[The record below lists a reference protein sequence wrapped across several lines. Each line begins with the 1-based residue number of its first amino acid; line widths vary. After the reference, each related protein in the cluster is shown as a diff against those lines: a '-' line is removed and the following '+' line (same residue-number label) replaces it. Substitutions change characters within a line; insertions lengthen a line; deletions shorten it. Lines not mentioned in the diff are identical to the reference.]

1 MAGDVETERL
11 AEKDE
16 VRGAWRMEMRKQTR
30 GGPGRRNRWE
40 LGYAP
45 CAHFLTILLFL
56 PTNLPL
62 QLGSFPWVTWALMP
76 LNKWTPTNFFSK

>member
-30 GGPGRRNRWE
+30 GAQGGETDGNLAMLPVPTSSPYCSSGLQISLCN
-40 LGYAP
+40 L
-45 CAHFLTILLFL
+45 AHFLGS
-56 PTNLPL
+56 
-62 QLGSFPWVTWALMP
+62 LGL
-76 LNKWTPTNFFSK
+76 